1 MGLVANDLQDRIT
14 PNVDFDEFS
23 AKVGTDDDIVV
34 ASFKVLG
41 QDAAVDLE
49 NFLEKGYEWIID
61 AETSPGE
68 IEDGY
73 YLVFVEAERRTSYP
87 NNFMSMIG
95 DLENLTSIDPTDWT
109 MKYYQGSK
117 RDPKYILSVN
127 NIEQQIPLSPRKYRA
142 IKQSKDMLEGM
153 LNVARVPRKKGDINE
168 FTTVTRRPRS

>member
-1 MGLVANDLQDRIT
+1 MGLVANDLKDRIT

-95 DLENLTSIDPTDWT
+95 DLENLTSIDIIN
-109 MKYYQGSK
+109 K
-117 RDPKYILSVN
+117 IVN
-127 NIEQQIPLSPRKYRA
+127 QIE
-142 IKQSKDMLEGM
+142 
-153 LNVARVPRKKGDINE
+153 VP
-168 FTTVTRRPRS
+168 